1 MKEEPP
7 PCERLALVEP
17 TLELESSFR
26 QIAEEHQAEGN
37 YGFQKELADFASHV
51 RHLRANA
58 LGEGLKP
65 GQTPSTTFWLVRDG
79 KDIVARTTLQHELTP
94 ELEREG
100 GHIGYNV
107 RPSERRKGYGTRL
120 LAMVLDKARERG
132 MARVLVTCD
141 TDNIASGKIIRANGG
156 EFENEV
162 ISDDSGKPKS
172 RYWIEL

>member
-1 MKEEPP
+1 MKEKRA
-7 PCERLALVEP
+7 PCERLTLVEP

-37 YGFQKELADFASHV
+37 YGFQKELADFASYI
-51 RHLRANA
+51 RRLRATA

-65 GQTPSTTFWLVRDG
+65 GQAPSTTFWLVRDG
-79 KDIVARTTLQHELTP
+79 KDIVARASLQHELTP
-94 ELEREG
+94 ETEKEG

-107 RPSERRKGYGTRL
+107 RPSERRKVYGTRI

-132 MARVLVTCD
+132 MCRVLVTCD

-156 EFENEV
+156 KFENEV
-162 ISDDSGKPKS
+162 ISDDTSKAKS
-172 RYWIEL
+172 RYWIDL